1 MSLTAIFCRLRKW
14 LGYYFEHLWARI
26 IWKSVIIQASFRFG
40 LAIVPVLMS
49 QAWCQPLTVR
59 CFGPSRLS
67 LVVTGKVS
75 VNSVN
80 SYSDSCSFLFCHDHG
95 AAVKKKQSI
104 GSESSATSLPPP
116 PVCCCAF
123 RPPSGGSEGAALPM
137 PTRKDTKS
145 SKFLG
150 WSTCGAMEA
159 VDDGCTSLAPSHHL
173 GYTGITRL
181 IAVRRSSTIQLD
193 SRSCSLPSYGS
204 SKTRVLVGSNWSADG
219 IVVSMSIDCPYNMFH
234 MFFHVYIYICIA
246 IYNLHIN

>member
-1 MSLTAIFCRLRKW
+1 MEPAKWLHMSLTAIFCRLRKW

-95 AAVKKKQSI
+95 AAVKKNRASDLKVQLHPYHHPLFAVAHSARPVEVARARLCQCPPERIPRAASSLDEARVAPWKQWMMGVHHWHHPTTWDI
-104 GSESSATSLPPP
+104 LGSHA
-116 PVCCCAF
+116 
-123 RPPSGGSEGAALPM
+123 
-137 PTRKDTKS
+137 
-145 SKFLG
+145 
-150 WSTCGAMEA
+150 W
-159 VDDGCTSLAPSHHL
+159 
-173 GYTGITRL
+173 
-181 IAVRRSSTIQLD
+181 
-193 SRSCSLPSYGS
+193 
-204 SKTRVLVGSNWSADG
+204 
-219 IVVSMSIDCPYNMFH
+219 
-234 MFFHVYIYICIA
+234 
-246 IYNLHIN
+246 